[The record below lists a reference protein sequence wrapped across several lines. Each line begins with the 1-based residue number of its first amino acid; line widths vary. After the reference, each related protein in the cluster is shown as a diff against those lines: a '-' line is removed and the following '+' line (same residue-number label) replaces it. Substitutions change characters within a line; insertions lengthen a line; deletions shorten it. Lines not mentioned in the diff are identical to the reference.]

1 MEGEDEIQKL
11 LSVMEAKEENTPTVE
26 TQSILLKL
34 LKVYVILIITQAII
48 TIIIIIQSKEAEIRR
63 LREDQWRLQQEKEG
77 VMQISFL
84 TNLKSKTT

>member
-11 LSVMEAKEENTPTVE
+11 LSVMEAKDENTSTVE